1 MSKPKSLYLID
12 GSSYIFRA
20 YYGIRQFLSTSKGF
34 PTNALY
40 GFINMLQKVVKDEKP
55 DYLAVTFDSKE
66 KTFRHEM
73 YADYK
78 ANREA
83 PPEDLAKQFPY
94 FEPLVHA
101 FNIHSVRVPGYEAD
115 DIMGT
120 LAKKGAE
127 EGLQVVIVSGDK
139 DMMQLI
145 GPDIRMLDTM
155 KNKWFDIEGVEEKFG
170 VPPDRVVEVMGLM
183 GDSSDHI
190 PGVKGVGPKT
200 ATELIRKFGS
210 IEELYERI
218 DEVDKQKLR
227 EKLVQ
232 DKEMALL
239 SRQLVTINSSM
250 ELEFKLE
257 DLKLKPSN
265 ITELKKLFSEFEFSS
280 LLGELEDNSDPVVSS
295 PAIASQYDTLLTE
308 ADFER
313 WLKQL
318 KKSKI
323 FALDLETTNL
333 RPVRARVVGIS
344 FSCEEGV
351 ACYIPLGH
359 RYLGVPDQLALDWV
373 IKKLK
378 PILEDPQIKKVGQN
392 IKYDLIVLRNEG
404 VDLRGIAFDTMLAS
418 YILNPSGRRHNMDA
432 LAQNYLGHT
441 TIKYKDVVGTASKE
455 IGFDEVDVERA
466 TEYAAEDAD
475 ITWRLYE
482 KLSSLLQGDDLQLF
496 QDLELPLLEV
506 LAEMEIHGMKL
517 DQKHL
522 QNLST
527 IIEGK
532 IEDHIKK
539 IHSIAGEEFNI
550 NSPKQLSVILFEKLG
565 LPVIKKTKS
574 GYSTDVT
581 VLEQLAEEHDLPEV
595 VLAYR
600 QLGKLKSTYV
610 DALQDEI
617 FSKTGRV
624 HTSFNQTVAATGRL
638 SSSNPN
644 LQNIPIRTE
653 MGREIRKAFI
663 AEGNNHLLSADYSQV
678 ELRILAHLSG
688 DEALIEAFQMG
699 EDIHTRTACE
709 IFGTSADRLDA
720 EARRMAKAVNFGI
733 VYGLSAF
740 GLSRQLKIYPREA
753 KKFIDQ
759 YFALYK
765 KVKVYMEETV
775 AEAKEVGFT
784 QTLMNRKR
792 YMPDLES
799 QNRQLREAAGR
810 VAINSPVQ
818 GSAADLIK
826 LAMIRLAQKI
836 REKKLKSRMILQ
848 VHDELVFECPEE
860 EEQEMRA
867 LVKKEMESVVPLK
880 VPLVVDMGW
889 GKNWNT
895 AH

>member
-1 MSKPKSLYLID
+1 
-12 GSSYIFRA
+12 
-20 YYGIRQFLSTSKGF
+20 
-34 PTNALY
+34 
-40 GFINMLQKVVKDEKP
+40 
-55 DYLAVTFDSKE
+55 
-66 KTFRHEM
+66 
-73 YADYK
+73 
-78 ANREA
+78 
-83 PPEDLAKQFPY
+83 
-94 FEPLVHA
+94 
-101 FNIHSVRVPGYEAD
+101 
-115 DIMGT
+115 
-120 LAKKGAE
+120 
-127 EGLQVVIVSGDK
+127 
-139 DMMQLI
+139 
-145 GPDIRMLDTM
+145 
-155 KNKWFDIEGVEEKFG
+155 
-170 VPPDRVVEVMGLM
+170 
-183 GDSSDHI
+183 
-190 PGVKGVGPKT
+190 
-200 ATELIRKFGS
+200 
-210 IEELYERI
+210 
-218 DEVDKQKLR
+218 
-227 EKLVQ
+227 
-232 DKEMALL
+232 
-239 SRQLVTINSSM
+239 
-250 ELEFKLE
+250 
-257 DLKLKPSN
+257 
-265 ITELKKLFSEFEFSS
+265 
-280 LLGELEDNSDPVVSS
+280 
-295 PAIASQYDTLLTE
+295 
-308 ADFER
+308 
-313 WLKQL
+313 
-318 KKSKI
+318 
-323 FALDLETTNL
+323 
-333 RPVRARVVGIS
+333 
-344 FSCEEGV
+344 
-351 ACYIPLGH
+351 
-359 RYLGVPDQLALDWV
+359 
-373 IKKLK
+373 
-378 PILEDPQIKKVGQN
+378 
-392 IKYDLIVLRNEG
+392 
-404 VDLRGIAFDTMLAS
+404 
-418 YILNPSGRRHNMDA
+418 MDA
-432 LAQNYLGHT
+432 LAQDYLDHT

-455 IGFDEVDVERA
+455 IGFDEVDVELA
-466 TEYAAEDAD
+466 TQYAAEDAE

-482 KLSSLLQGDDLQLF
+482 KLSSILKGDDLQLF
-496 QDLELPLLEV
+496 QELELPLLEV

-527 IIEGK
+527 IIEKK
-532 IEDHIKK
+532 IEVHTKK

-581 VLEQLAEEHDLPEV
+581 VLEQLAAEHDLPEV

-709 IFGTSADRLDA
+709 IFGTSPDRLDA
-720 EARRMAKAVNFGI
+720 ESRRMAKAVNFGI

-740 GLSRQLKIYPREA
+740 GLSRQLKIYPKEA

-765 KVKVYMEETV
+765 KVKVYMEKTV
-775 AEAKEVGFT
+775 AEAKEVGYT
-784 QTLMNRKR
+784 QTMMNRKR
-792 YMPDLES
+792 YMPDLNS

-826 LAMIRLAQKI
+826 LAMIRLAQQI
-836 REKKLKSRMILQ
+836 SEKKLKSRMILQ
-848 VHDELVFECPEE
+848 VHDELVFECPKE
-860 EEQEMRA
+860 EEQEMRT
-867 LVKKEMESVVPLK
+867 LVKKEMEEVVQLK

-895 AH
+895 AHC